1 MDIKTM
7 LQPQA
12 AECLQA
18 WHAMIAQRDLSGLP
32 ELLHPRRCSARR
44 WLTSLMKERLRST

>member
-1 MDIKTM
+1 MDINPM

-32 ELLHPRRCSARR
+32 ELLHPPGGVPLADGSQA
-44 WLTSLMKERLRST
+44 L